1 MNERIE
7 ARSLCL
13 TRSLL
18 SIRPV
23 FEYLEAVG
31 VKKAIPPEHL
41 HMTLATV
48 RTPVDWSGL
57 RTRDDILVV
66 PAGLKT
72 IQIFAYTIKGLTFGH
87 PEVKARHEELL
98 AMYPGMDHPILRPHV
113 SLYKGGR
120 MPHAPYEGELV
131 FGAERAEEFDLG
143 RAHGLKHVKVSD
155 FLASNDRMVDEI
167 RNTRLPETTPEEA

>member
-1 MNERIE
+1 LNERIE

-13 TRSLL
+13 TRPLL
-18 SIRPV
+18 NIRPV
-23 FEYLEAVG
+23 FEYLEAIG
-31 VKKAIPPEHL
+31 VRKAIPPEHL
-41 HMTLATV
+41 HMTVATV

-57 RTRDDILVV
+57 RTREDVLVV

-120 MPHAPYEGELV
+120 MPHTPYKGELV
-131 FGAERAEEFDLG
+131 FGPERAEEFDIG

-155 FLASNDRMVDEI
+155 FLSSHTRMMDAI
-167 RNTRLPETTPEEA
+167 RTPLPETPVRP